1 MTINFSAQTDC
12 SCDSCGLSAR
22 HGFFIPRDDLDD
34 EVFLCTGCA
43 QRKMPRSVLDRAI
56 DDHRS
61 VCFERLEAER
71 KEDEVVMA
79 WLEYDE
85 VIEEPQLAVG

>member
-12 SCDSCGLSAR
+12 NCDSCGLSAR
-22 HGFFIPRDDLDD
+22 HGFFIPRDEDE

-43 QRKMPRSVLDRAI
+43 QRKMPRNVLDRAI